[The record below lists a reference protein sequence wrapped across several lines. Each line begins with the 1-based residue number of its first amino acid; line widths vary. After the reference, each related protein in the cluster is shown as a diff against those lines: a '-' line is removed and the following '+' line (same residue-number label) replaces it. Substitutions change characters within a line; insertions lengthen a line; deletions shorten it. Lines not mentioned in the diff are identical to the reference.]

1 MCANGVSQERHGL
14 IYMWAD
20 QQAKY
25 IIWKDNFIVHKGK
38 MEKKKEEANVHSYEW
53 INASSFSINLLDDA
67 L

>member
-38 MEKKKEEANVHSYEW
+38 MEKKKKKQMYTLMSG
-53 INASSFSINLLDDA
+53 
-67 L
+67 